1 VKRAFELITRARVEK
16 AYLVGIT
23 LPGSSVGATHE
34 HLDELEQLALT
45 AGALVVG
52 RTVQGR
58 ARVDV
63 TTYIGDGKVDELK
76 QTCDELGVNLVIFDD
91 DLSPAQAKNLE
102 KRLNVR
108 CIDRT
113 ELILDIFA
121 RHAKTQQSK
130 IQVEL
135 AQLEYSLPRLKH
147 FWQHLERQAGGIG
160 TRGPGETQLEVD
172 RRKINQ
178 RIASLKRLLKKID
191 QHRETMRSARNARHI
206 AALIGYTNAGKSTV
220 MRRLTGA
227 DVLVRD
233 QLFATIDTTT
243 RRMSQNGNGH
253 GNGNGNGNGNG
264 HGNGNGNGHDILLID
279 TVGFIRKLPDHLK
292 TSFKATLEDTAQAEL
307 YLHVVDVSHP
317 AWEDQMEVADATV
330 RSIDNPG
337 VQTLYV
343 FNKIDR
349 MAPPL
354 LAGLRQR
361 FSEAV
366 FISAVEGTGI
376 DELYQ
381 RIDAFFYGRNIRVEV
396 TLSAGDGKTISLVHG
411 MLHDA
416 RNSYEDDVC
425 VMNGTIETKLMGRL
439 EAIPG
444 THVRYLI

>member
-1 VKRAFELITRARVEK
+1 MKRAFELITRARVER
-16 AYLVGIT
+16 AYLVGVS
-23 LPGSSVGATHE
+23 LPGSSIGAAHE
-34 HLDELEQLALT
+34 HLDELEQLATT
-45 AGALVVG
+45 AGAEVVG

-58 ARVDV
+58 ARIDV
-63 TTYIGDGKVDELK
+63 TTFIGDGKVDDLK

-91 DLSPAQAKNLE
+91 DLAPAQAKNLE
-102 KRLNVR
+102 KRLNLR

-160 TRGPGETQLEVD
+160 ARGPGETQLEVD
-172 RRKINQ
+172 RRKIYQ
-178 RIASLKRLLKKID
+178 RIATLKRTLKKID
-191 QHRETMRSARNARHI
+191 QHRETMRSARNSRHV

-220 MRRLTGA
+220 MRSLTGA

-243 RRMSQNGNGH
+243 RRLCTNGS
-253 GNGNGNGNGNG
+253 NGNGNGNG
-264 HGNGNGNGHDILLID
+264 HASHDILLID

-307 YLHVVDVSHP
+307 YLHVVDISHA
-317 AWEDQMEVADATV
+317 AWEEQMEVTDTTV

-354 LAGLRQR
+354 LEGLRQR
-361 FSEAV
+361 FPDAV
-366 FISAVEGTGI
+366 FVSAAEGTGI
-376 DELYQ
+376 DDLRD
-381 RIDAFFYGRNIRVEV
+381 RIDAFFYGRNVRVEV
-396 TLSAGDGKTISLVHG
+396 KLSAGDGKTISLVRG
-411 MLHDA
+411 LLHDA
-416 RNSYEDDVC
+416 RNSYEEDLC
-425 VMNGTIETKLMGRL
+425 VLIGTIEAKLMGRL

-444 THVRYLI
+444 TNVRYLI

>member
-1 VKRAFELITRARVEK
+1 MKRTFELITRTRAER
-16 AYLVGIT
+16 AYLVGVS
-23 LPGSSVGATHE
+23 LPGSSVGAAHE
-34 HLDELEQLALT
+34 HLDELEQLAMT
-45 AGALVVG
+45 AGAEVVG
-52 RTVQGR
+52 RTVQAR
-58 ARVDV
+58 TRVDV
-63 TTYIGDGKVDELK
+63 TTFIGDGKVDDLK
-76 QTCDELGVNLVIFDD
+76 ETCDELGVNLVVFDD
-91 DLSPAQAKNLE
+91 DLAPAQAKNLE
-102 KRLNVR
+102 KRLSLR

-172 RRKINQ
+172 RRKIYQ
-178 RIASLKRLLKKID
+178 RIATLKRTLKKID
-191 QHRETMRSARNARHI
+191 QHRETMRHARSQRHV

-243 RRMSQNGNGH
+243 RKMSH
-253 GNGNGNGNGNG
+253 NGNGNGSG
-264 HGNGNGNGHDILLID
+264 HASHDILLID
-279 TVGFIRKLPDHLK
+279 TVGFIRKLPNHLT

-317 AWEDQMEVADATV
+317 AWEDQMEVADTTV

-337 VQTLYV
+337 VETLYV

-354 LAGLRQR
+354 LEGLRQR
-361 FSEAV
+361 FPEAAFV
-366 FISAVEGTGI
+366 SAMEGTGI
-376 DELYQ
+376 DELRE
-381 RIDAFFYGRNIRVEV
+381 RIDSFFYGDNVRVEV
-396 TLSAGDGKTISLVHG
+396 KLSAGDGKTISLVRG
-411 MLHDA
+411 LLHDI
-416 RNSYEDDVC
+416 RNSYEEEVC
-425 VMNGTIETKLMGRL
+425 VLIGTIEAKLMGRL

-444 THVRYLI
+444 TNVRYLI

>member
-1 VKRAFELITRARVEK
+1 MKRTFELITRTRVEK
-16 AYLVGIT
+16 AYLVGVS
-23 LPGSSVGATHE
+23 LPGSSVGAANE
-34 HLDELEQLALT
+34 HLDELEQLATT
-45 AGALVVG
+45 AGAIVVG
-52 RTVQGR
+52 RTVQ
-58 ARVDV
+58 ARKSVDV
-63 TTYIGDGKVDELK
+63 TTFVGDGKVEDIK
-76 QTCDELGVNLVIFDD
+76 QTCAELGVNLVVFDD
-91 DLSPAQAKNLE
+91 DLAPAQAKNLE
-102 KRLNVR
+102 KRLNLR

-172 RRKINQ
+172 RRKIYQ
-178 RIASLKRLLKKID
+178 RIATLKRQLEKFD
-191 QHRETMRSARNARHI
+191 RHRETMRSARSARHV

-243 RRMSQNGNGH
+243 RKMSH
-253 GNGNGNGNGNG
+253 NGNGNGNG
-264 HGNGNGNGHDILLID
+264 HASHDILLID
-279 TVGFIRKLPDHLK
+279 TVGFIRKLPNHLT

-317 AWEDQMEVADATV
+317 AWEEQMEVADTTV
-330 RSIDNPG
+330 RSIENPG

-354 LAGLRQR
+354 LEGLQQR
-361 FSEAV
+361 FPDAAFV
-366 FISAVEGTGI
+366 SAAEGTGI
-376 DELYQ
+376 DELRE
-381 RIDAFFYGRNIRVEV
+381 RIDTFFYGRNVQVEV
-396 TLSAGDGKTISLVHG
+396 KLSAGDGKTISLVRG
-411 MLHDA
+411 LLHDA
-416 RNSYEDDVC
+416 RNSYVDDLC
-425 VMNGTIETKLMGRL
+425 VLNGTIESKLMGRL

-444 THVRYLI
+444 TNVRYLI

>member
-1 VKRAFELITRARVEK
+1 MKRAFELITRARVEK

-34 HLDELEQLALT
+34 HLDELEQLAQT

-63 TTYIGDGKVDELK
+63 TTYIGDGKVDEIQ
-76 QTCDELGVNLVIFDD
+76 QTCQELGVNLVIFDD

-172 RRKINQ
+172 RRKIYQ
-178 RIASLKRLLKKID
+178 RIASLKRQLKKID
-191 QHRETMRSARNARHI
+191 QHREIMRGARNSRHI

-243 RRMSQNGNGH
+243 RRMSGNGH
-253 GNGNGNGNGNG
+253 ANGNGNGNGNG
-264 HGNGNGNGHDILLID
+264 HANGNGNGHDILLID

-307 YLHVVDVSHP
+307 YLHVVDVSHA
-317 AWEDQMEVADATV
+317 AWEDQMEVADTTV

-349 MAPPL
+349 MHPAL
-354 LAGLRQR
+354 LDGLRQR
-361 FSEAV
+361 FPEAV
-366 FISAVEGTGI
+366 FVSAMEGTGI
-376 DELYQ
+376 DDLRE

-396 TLSAGDGKTISLVHG
+396 TLSAGDGKTISLVRG

-425 VMNGTIETKLMGRL
+425 VMNGTIESKLMGRL
-439 EAIPG
+439 ESIPG

>member
-1 VKRAFELITRARVEK
+1 MKRAFELITRARVER

-76 QTCDELGVNLVIFDD
+76 QTCEELAVNLVIFDD

-160 TRGPGETQLEVD
+160 ARGPGETQLEVD

-178 RIASLKRLLKKID
+178 RIASLKRQLKKID
-191 QHRETMRSARNARHI
+191 QHRETMRNARSARHT

-243 RRMSQNGNGH
+243 RRMSQS

-264 HGNGNGNGHDILLID
+264 YANGNGNVHAILLID
-279 TVGFIRKLPDHLK
+279 TVGFIRKLPNHLT

-307 YLHVVDVSHP
+307 YLHVVDVSHA
-317 AWEDQMEVADATV
+317 AWEDQMEVADTTV

-354 LAGLRQR
+354 LEGLRQR
-361 FSEAV
+361 FPEAV
-366 FISAVEGTGI
+366 FVSAMEGTGI
-376 DELYQ
+376 DELRE
-381 RIDAFFYGRNIRVEV
+381 RIDAVFYGRNIQVEV
-396 TLSAGDGKTISLVHG
+396 RLSAGDGKTISLVRG
-411 MLHDA
+411 LLHDTI
-416 RNSYEDDVC
+416 NTYEDDLC

-444 THVRYLI
+444 THVRYLM

>member
-1 VKRAFELITRARVEK
+1 MKRTFELITRTRAER
-16 AYLVGIT
+16 AYLVGVS
-23 LPGSSVGATHE
+23 LPGSSVGAAHE
-34 HLDELEQLALT
+34 HLDELEQLAMT
-45 AGALVVG
+45 AGAEVVG
-52 RTVQGR
+52 RTVQAR

-63 TTYIGDGKVDELK
+63 TTFIGDGKVDDLK

-91 DLSPAQAKNLE
+91 DLAPAQAKNLE
-102 KRLNVR
+102 KRLGLR

-172 RRKINQ
+172 RRKIYQ
-178 RIASLKRLLKKID
+178 RIATLKRTLKKID
-191 QHRETMRSARNARHI
+191 QHRETMRNARSARHV

-243 RRMSQNGNGH
+243 RKMSH
-253 GNGNGNGNGNG
+253 NGNGNGNGNG
-264 HGNGNGNGHDILLID
+264 HASHDILLID
-279 TVGFIRKLPDHLK
+279 TVGFIRKLPNHLT

-307 YLHVVDVSHP
+307 YLHVVDISHP
-317 AWEDQMEVADATV
+317 AWEEQMEVADTTV

-337 VQTLYV
+337 VETLYV

-354 LAGLRQR
+354 LEGLRQR
-361 FSEAV
+361 FPEAV
-366 FISAVEGTGI
+366 FVSAMDGTGV
-376 DELYQ
+376 DELRE
-381 RIDAFFYGRNIRVEV
+381 RIDSFFYGGNVRVEV
-396 TLSAGDGKTISLVHG
+396 KLSAGDGKTISLVRG
-411 MLHDA
+411 LLHDI
-416 RNSYEDDVC
+416 RNSYEEDLC
-425 VMNGTIETKLMGRL
+425 VLIGTIEAKLMGRL

-444 THVRYLI
+444 TDVRYLI

>member
-1 VKRAFELITRARVEK
+1 VKRTFELITRTRAER
-16 AYLVGIT
+16 AYLVGVS
-23 LPGSSVGATHE
+23 LPGSSVGAAHE
-34 HLDELEQLALT
+34 HLDELEQLAMT
-45 AGALVVG
+45 AGAEVVG
-52 RTVQGR
+52 RTVQAR

-63 TTYIGDGKVDELK
+63 TTFIGDGKVDDLK
-76 QTCDELGVNLVIFDD
+76 ETCDELGVNLVVFDD
-91 DLSPAQAKNLE
+91 DLAPAQAKNLE
-102 KRLNVR
+102 KRLNLR

-172 RRKINQ
+172 RRKIYQ
-178 RIASLKRLLKKID
+178 RIATLKRTLKKID
-191 QHRETMRSARNARHI
+191 QHRETMRQARSARHV

-243 RRMSQNGNGH
+243 RKMSHNGNS
-253 GNGNGNGNGNG
+253 NGNGNGNG
-264 HGNGNGNGHDILLID
+264 HASHDILLID
-279 TVGFIRKLPDHLK
+279 TVGFIRKLPNHLT

-317 AWEDQMEVADATV
+317 AWEEQMEVADTTV

-337 VQTLYV
+337 VETLYV

-354 LAGLRQR
+354 LEGLHQR
-361 FSEAV
+361 FPEAAFV
-366 FISAVEGTGI
+366 SAMDGTGI
-376 DELYQ
+376 DELRE
-381 RIDAFFYGRNIRVEV
+381 RIDSFFYGDNVRVEV
-396 TLSAGDGKTISLVHG
+396 KLSAGDGKTISLVRG
-411 MLHDA
+411 LLHDI
-416 RNSYEDDVC
+416 RNSYEEEVC
-425 VMNGTIETKLMGRL
+425 VLIGTIEAKLMGRL

-444 THVRYLI
+444 TNVRYLI

>member
-1 VKRAFELITRARVEK
+1 MKRTFELITRTRAER
-16 AYLVGIT
+16 AYLVGVS
-23 LPGSSVGATHE
+23 LPGSSIGAAHE
-34 HLDELEQLALT
+34 HLDELEQLATT
-45 AGALVVG
+45 AGAEVVG
-52 RTVQGR
+52 RAVQGR
-58 ARVDV
+58 ARIDV
-63 TTYIGDGKVDELK
+63 TTFIGDGKVDDLK

-91 DLSPAQAKNLE
+91 DLAPAQAKNLE
-102 KRLNVR
+102 KRLNLR

-172 RRKINQ
+172 RRKIYQ
-178 RIASLKRLLKKID
+178 RIATLKRTLKKID
-191 QHRETMRSARNARHI
+191 QHRETMRNARSSRHV

-243 RRMSQNGNGH
+243 RRMSH
-253 GNGNGNGNGNG
+253 NGNGNGNGNG
-264 HGNGNGNGHDILLID
+264 HASHDILLID

-307 YLHVVDVSHP
+307 YLHVVDISHA
-317 AWEDQMEVADATV
+317 AWEEQMEVTDTTV
-330 RSIDNPG
+330 RSIENPG

-361 FSEAV
+361 FPDAV
-366 FISAVEGTGI
+366 FVSASEGTGI
-376 DELYQ
+376 DQLRD
-381 RIDAFFYGRNIRVEV
+381 RIDAFFYGRNVRVEV
-396 TLSAGDGKTISLVHG
+396 KLSAGDGKTISLVRG
-411 MLHDA
+411 LLHDV
-416 RNSYEDDVC
+416 RNSYEEDLC
-425 VMNGTIETKLMGRL
+425 VLIGTIEAKLMGRL
-439 EAIPG
+439 ESIPG
-444 THVRYLI
+444 TNVRYLI